1 MAVLSRRGRSA
12 LVAGLGGMRL
22 AEVVWSA
29 RNLRRAGGGS
39 QAAPRSFPLMVSIN
53 VALFG
58 LCIVP
63 RRRRPPLVLEL
74 AALTGLLAA
83 VGLRL
88 WVIACLGPA
97 WNVKAV
103 VPKRMEVVT
112 RGPYG
117 WIRHPNYLAVILEF
131 AALPVAVGAYPE
143 AVALSA
149 ANAAVLVPRIR
160 AEEELLDRVPGY
172 REAFAGVPRLLPDL
186 DRWVARIRS
195 SDEIRVAA
203 HQSRSDPGQG
213 EPISG

>member
-103 VPKRMEVVT
+103 VPERMEVVT
-112 RGPYG
+112 RGPYR
-117 WIRHPNYLAVILEF
+117 WVRHPNYLAVILEF
-131 AALPVAVGAYPE
+131 AALPLAVGAYAE
-143 AVALSA
+143 AVVLSV

>member
-1 MAVLSRRGRSA
+1 VAVLSRRGRVA

-29 RNLRRAGGGS
+29 RNLRRAGEAE
-39 QAAPRSFPLMVSIN
+39 QAAPRSFPVMVAVN

-63 RRRRPPLVLEL
+63 RRRRPPLGVEL

-88 WVIACLGPA
+88 WVIGCLGPA
-97 WNVKAV
+97 WNIKAS
-103 VPKRMEVVT
+103 VPEQMEVVT
-112 RGPYG
+112 SGPYR
-117 WIRHPNYLAVILEF
+117 WIRHPNYVAVILEF

-143 AVALSA
+143 AALLSL

-160 AEEELLDRVPGY
+160 AEEALLDRVPGY
-172 REAFAGVPRLLPDL
+172 REAFAGVPRFLPQ
-186 DRWVARIRS
+186 RPARES
-195 SDEIRVAA
+195 
-203 HQSRSDPGQG
+203 QSRDESRPKPQ
-213 EPISG
+213 